1 VASRWLLRRPAG
13 WSRGHL
19 LALVAIIGLLP
30 LLALAQQLATGHV
43 DQAPIAI
50 TGLTLA
56 LLLTISVN
64 NRVARA
70 SRRDRL
76 HATLLAKASGAFAL
90 ADPDGTITYVS
101 PTSEGVLG
109 SSPREVVGRSVMDF
123 VGLVDPTD
131 LAGPGAALMSVF
143 ATPGAAATERL
154 RILDVTGTER
164 WLEVGASNRLADP
177 DIRGIVVSYH
187 DVTAEV
193 IAQIELKAGH
203 GLLTA
208 TEELAHV
215 GSWEQDTRQ
224 PAPRWSMETWRILG
238 LDPAATTIDEHSFE
252 RSVHPDDVEIV
263 RRAGRN
269 AFATGEPLDD
279 EFRIIRPDG
288 EIRHLRGIGRVERD
302 DAGRPVRIFGA
313 NLDVTEA
320 RLATDLL
327 RVQAD
332 ILANLHEA
340 VIVTDLKGRITHW
353 GGAASKI
360 FGYGSDEMSGRTLES
375 IYPALPKNTAKQRAK
390 ILTGSGYSGEWTG
403 LRKDGSTV
411 WLSVYITGMRDASG
425 SPTGFL
431 GVAADISA
439 GHVSARQLARMS
451 AAIEQT
457 SESIVI
463 TNTKAEIEYVNPA
476 FERVSGYSRSEVIG
490 KNPRMLQSGEQDASF
505 YRAMWDAL
513 TAGQPWAADFTNRH
527 KDGTLYLEEAVIS
540 AIYDISGSIT
550 GYIAVKRDV
559 TELRRL
565 EVRADQQLRE
575 RTLISETITALSGRF
590 TPEES
595 AEAICRQVVRMTD
608 VNTAGLF
615 IFELDDRAVPYGF
628 AVIAGAKPALR
639 RLSRERTAY
648 LRAQAHRGPWIEH
661 WVDTPG
667 HPFNPTLT
675 KLGVRTIAYAPIR
688 DDERVIGFLE
698 ISSSSADANELLGLA
713 LPALVEF
720 AEIAGTLLSVEIASR
735 TEVEAVRRAIQ
746 EVISDEAF
754 SPVFQPIVD
763 VMRDEVVGYE
773 ALTRFHDSIAPDI
786 RFMLAAKVGLGVEL
800 ELATLQA
807 TITPSSLLP
816 AGAFLNVNVSPELV
830 LAGTGLAA
838 LVALANRELVLEVT
852 EHAAIADYAA
862 FRAAVAALGPRVSLA
877 VDDAG
882 AGYASLQHILE
893 LRPAVVKLDRS
904 LIAGIDTDPARRA
917 LVTGM
922 HQFVHATGSR
932 LIAEGVETAGE
943 LAALRE
949 LDVHLAQGY
958 LLGRPA
964 AMASAGRP
972 KGRVARPAPKKAR
985 KKARKTPVPV
995 A

>member
-1 VASRWLLRRPAG
+1 MSRRQHPSHAG
-13 WSRGHL
+13 WSRRHGWT
-19 LALVAIIGLLP
+19 LAAIICVLP
-30 LLALAQQLATGHV
+30 LLAVTQQFASGQIDPL
-43 DQAPIAI
+43 PIA
-50 TGLTLA
+50 TAGLA
-56 LLLTISVN
+56 LFVLLLVSVN
-64 NRVARA
+64 HRA
-70 SRRDRL
+70 ANISREDRRR
-76 HATLLAKASGAFAL
+76 ATLLAKASGAMAV

-101 PTSEGVLG
+101 PASELVLG
-109 SSPREVVGRSVMDF
+109 TSQEEIVGRSMLDF
-123 VGLVDPTD
+123 VGMVDPTD
-131 LAGPGAALMSVF
+131 LAGPGAVLLGVF
-143 ATPGAAATERL
+143 ATPGATATERL
-154 RILDVTGTER
+154 RVLDVTGTER
-164 WLEVGASNRLADP
+164 WLEVGASNRLDDP
-177 DIRGIVVSYH
+177 DIGGIVLNYH

-193 IAQIELKAGH
+193 VAQSELRRNH
-203 GLLTA
+203 ELLVA

-215 GSWEQDTRQ
+215 GSWELDTRL
-224 PAPRWSMETWRILG
+224 PGPHWSPETWRILG

-252 RSVHPDDVEIV
+252 QSVHPDDVEIV
-263 RRAGRN
+263 RGAGRN
-269 AFATGEPLDD
+269 AFATGEPMDD
-279 EFRIIRPDG
+279 EFRIVRPDG
-288 EIRHLRGIGRVERD
+288 EVRHLRGIGRVERN
-302 DAGRPVRIFGA
+302 DAGLPVRMFGA

-332 ILANLHEA
+332 ILSNLHEA

-353 GGAASKI
+353 GGGASKI
-360 FGYGSDEMSGRTLES
+360 FGYRSDEMAGRTLES
-375 IYPALPKNTAKQRAK
+375 IYPALPKNAAKQRAK
-390 ILTGSGYSGEWTG
+390 ILAGPGYTGEWEG
-403 LRKDGSTV
+403 LRKDGSKV

-439 GHVSARQLARMS
+439 GYVSARQLARMS

-490 KNPRMLQSGEQDASF
+490 KNPRMLQSGAQDASF

-513 TAGQPWAADFTNRH
+513 TAGQPWVADFTNRH

-540 AIYDISGSIT
+540 AIRDASGSIT

-565 EVRADQQLRE
+565 EVLADQQLRE
-575 RTLISETITALSGRF
+575 RTLISETIMALSGRF
-590 TPEES
+590 TAEES

-628 AVIAGAKPALR
+628 AVIAGAKPALK

-648 LRAQAHRGPWIEH
+648 LRAQAHRGPWIER

-675 KLGVRTIAYAPIR
+675 RLGVRTIAYAPVR
-688 DDERVIGFLE
+688 DGERVIGFLE
-698 ISSSSADANELLGLA
+698 ISSSSPDANELLGLA

-735 TEVEAVRRAIQ
+735 TEVEALRHAIRTT
-746 EVISDEAF
+746 ISDKAF

-773 ALTRFHDSIAPDI
+773 ALTRFRDGIAPNL
-786 RFMLAAKVGLGVEL
+786 RFAQAARVGLGVEL
-800 ELATLQA
+800 ELATLKA
-807 TITPSSLLP
+807 AIDAASALP
-816 AGAFLNVNVSPELV
+816 AGAFLNVNASPELV
-830 LAGTGLAA
+830 LAGSGLAA
-838 LVALANRELVLEVT
+838 LVASANRDLVLEVT
-852 EHAAIADYAA
+852 EHTAIGDYSA
-862 FRAAVAALGPRVSLA
+862 FRAAVELLGPRVSVA

-893 LRPAVVKLDRS
+893 LRPAIVKLDRA
-904 LIAGIDTDPARRA
+904 LITGIDTDPARRA

-922 HQFVHATGSR
+922 HHFVRTTGSR

-949 LDVHLAQGY
+949 LDIHLAQGY
-958 LLGRPA
+958 LLGMPA
-964 AMASAGRP
+964 AMASDGRP
-972 KGRVARPAPKKAR
+972 KRRGARLAPKKV
-985 KKARKTPVPV
+985 RKTPVPV